1 MKKIITLSAV
11 FLISFIVFCIIKL
24 PAAIALDLAKP
35 HFPKQLE
42 VGQAVGTVW
51 QGQLMQVRFD
61 GEQLNNVRW
70 DIAGWALFT
79 GNLNTNI
86 KFGNARER
94 TDISGYATV
103 SYGLFNHT
111 LKVTD
116 GLVRS
121 TVERAMQRVQLPLP
135 VTAKG
140 RVILELDEYT
150 SGAPYCESLIGEIAS
165 PNIDVQ
171 GLNGWFNIGPLAG
184 KLSCKSGDVAI
195 LIDPD
200 NTLGLEADATLKA
213 NFDFSV
219 AGYVKPDTSLPKDVH
234 DAVKFLGRPDSQG
247 RYPLNF

>member
-1 MKKIITLSAV
+1 MLSG
-11 FLISFIVFCIIKL
+11 
-24 PAAIALDLAKP
+24 IAQLLGLAKP

-111 LKVTD
+111 SKT
-116 GLVRS
+116 
-121 TVERAMQRVQLPLP
+121 
-135 VTAKG
+135 
-140 RVILELDEYT
+140 
-150 SGAPYCESLIGEIAS
+150 CSLI
-165 PNIDVQ
+165 
-171 GLNGWFNIGPLAG
+171 
-184 KLSCKSGDVAI
+184 
-195 LIDPD
+195 
-200 NTLGLEADATLKA
+200 
-213 NFDFSV
+213 
-219 AGYVKPDTSLPKDVH
+219 
-234 DAVKFLGRPDSQG
+234 
-247 RYPLNF
+247 